1 MCMSFGMRDWKQIHV
16 MICMSL
22 LTRDWRQTHV
32 HEPGRRDWRQ
42 TQVHEHWHERLETD
56 SCAWALA
63 RQNGDRLMC
72 MSLGRRALRQT
83 HVNEPK
89 LLDPEGQRNLLY
101 SNYDSC
107 YREDFAGLWAWF

>member
-1 MCMSFGMRDWKQIHV
+1 MCMSFGTRDWKQIHV

-22 LTRDWRQTHV
+22 LTRDWKQTHV
-32 HEPGRRDWRQ
+32 QEP
-42 TQVHEHWHERLETD
+42 WHERLETD